1 MGRAYCAEHC
11 TDAQVA
17 QAEQIKKDAERKEIK
32 INAKSLV
39 LRGKVE
45 ANRRKLEDLKL
56 EHRRAM
62 REIEKLRLAIAVH
75 GKQE

>member
-1 MGRAYCAEHC
+1 VKQRELEREISKWAEHTVQNIA

-17 QAEQIKKDAERKEIK
+17 QAEQIKKDAERKETK

-56 EHRRAM
+56 EHRRAK
-62 REIEKLRLAIAVH
+62 REID
-75 GKQE
+75 